1 MKTRTQLLL
10 LTAMLAS
17 FWTPAAAATI
27 TFTTPGVVSGPFDVT
42 IQAEDVFDGRDPIT
56 DLLLSFG
63 FNVGVSDPS
72 VVSFLG
78 ATAGPLFDAV
88 TTQPGTMVFASA
100 FGQNGFGVEPGVT
113 EPLVL
118 ATLHFAA
125 TGPGAANIFI
135 TSDLA
140 NLFQGL
146 QFLNQPFAESIA
158 GTVPVTVGA
167 SPVPEPTTLLLSGI
181 GLIGLAARR
190 RLRRASR

>member
-1 MKTRTQLLL
+1 
-10 LTAMLAS
+10 MLAIFGS
-17 FWTPAAAATI
+17 PAAAATI
-27 TFTTPGVVSGPFDVT
+27 NFSTPGVVSGGPFDVT
-42 IQAEDVFDGRDPIT
+42 ITATDVFDGRDPIT

-63 FNVGVSDPS
+63 FNVGVSNPS
-72 VVSFLG
+72 VVSFVG

-100 FGQNGFGVEPGVT
+100 FGQNGFGIEPGVA
-113 EPLVL
+113 EPLIL

-125 TGPGAANIFI
+125 LAPGTASILI

-158 GTVPVTVGA
+158 GEVAVTVGGTQ
-167 SPVPEPTTLLLSGI
+167 PVPEPTTLLLSGL
-181 GLIGLAARR
+181 GLLSLAARR
-190 RLRRASR
+190 RLRA

>member
-1 MKTRTQLLL
+1 MKKLAQLML
-10 LTAMLAS
+10 LTAMLAIFGS
-17 FWTPAAAATI
+17 PAAAATI

-42 IQAEDVFDGRDPIT
+42 ITATDVFAGRTPD

-63 FNVGVSDPS
+63 FDVAVSDPT
-72 VVSFLG
+72 VVSYLG
-78 ATAGPLFDAV
+78 ATSGPLFDPA
-88 TTQPGTMVFASA
+88 TSLPQATVFASA

-113 EPLVL
+113 EPLTI

-125 TGPGAANIFI
+125 MGPGTASILI

-146 QFLNQPFAESIA
+146 QFANQPFAESIA
-158 GTVPVTVGA
+158 ADLSVTVAA

-181 GLIGLAARR
+181 GLLGLAARR
-190 RLRRASR
+190 RLRG